1 MSKLDIKTKAVKI
14 QQSIDNLE
22 NNFLEININGKDV
35 NY

>member
-1 MSKLDIKTKAVKI
+1 MSKLDIKIKAVKI